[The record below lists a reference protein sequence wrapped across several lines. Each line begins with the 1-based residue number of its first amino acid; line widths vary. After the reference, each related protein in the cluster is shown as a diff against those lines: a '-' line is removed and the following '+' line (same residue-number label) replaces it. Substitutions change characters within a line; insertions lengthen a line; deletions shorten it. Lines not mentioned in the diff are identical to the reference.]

1 MKIKKLEWRN
11 IFSYGDDITTL
22 EFSDEGK
29 LWQLSGKSG
38 SGKSSILSIPKL
50 LLFGKTEGSDGRS
63 VNASDIANRL
73 NKKGWIRG
81 EITKGNDE
89 YIIERKFSPSGL
101 IIYKNGEN
109 LDKAGLKNMQSIIDV
124 DILDGLPYNIFSNVM
139 TLSLN
144 NFKSFISMTP
154 ADKRQII
161 DKIFSLEVIN
171 KVYELV
177 KKDMRDL
184 GNAIN
189 TSNSQIFSL
198 NRTIQ
203 TSQEEIDALEK
214 KVSVD
219 TEKVLSELKDKIQ
232 YVSDLQNQQN
242 EYYSQYYAKSND
254 IAIEERKINSM
265 IVSENADIRQI
276 NEKINLFNA
285 DKCPTCG
292 TSFNSSEFDH
302 IREELNKKLQDKL
315 NIVSTYQIK
324 LNEINSGKNEINA
337 NLSVIQ
343 NNINKLIS
351 KKNELIGRYK
361 SIEDSAK
368 NSVEAQSIQNIIDST
383 NKSKESLEKS
393 IKESNE
399 KMKLLSVMETMYS
412 ADGIKQTM
420 MSNYIPS
427 LNEEIAETFSF
438 LGFPYT
444 LTFDSAFN
452 PHLQHLMIDIKP
464 QSLSTGEHKK
474 VDLTVLCSLLKLI
487 KRKYPQLNLVC
498 LDETVSSLDYES
510 STDIIRYLK
519 EISKTMNVNIF
530 IVSHTQLDENL
541 FDEHLYVEKTAG
553 YSKLIKK

>member
-324 LNEINSGKNEINA
+324 LNEINRGKDEINA

-383 NKSKESLEKS
+383 NKSKEALEKS

-530 IVSHTQLDENL
+530 IVSHKQLDENL